1 MKITYSYN
9 NNLYYWIAMVLFI
22 FVCFVHGYDCYCIKQ
37 DNIKQAEYIQ
47 QLEKENDSLEENY
60 KKLETKVL
68 SIEKQYGDSLNSL
81 QTELDNLPK

>member
-1 MKITYSYN
+1 MKISYSYN

-22 FVCFVHGYDCYCIKQ
+22 FVCFVRGFDCYCVKQ

-47 QLEKENDSLEENY
+47 QLEKENDKLEENY